1 MSKDNRNSKENK
13 KEKQNKRLW
22 TILISLIILLVAL
35 IGLSIYLMQ
44 NKEKED
50 ENTLAYTDLIKE
62 ISAGNIEKIE
72 MQTGST
78 TVKVKIRN
86 EEEEK
91 TAIVPNTESFITLVQ
106 SKVEEGNE
114 IELIQKPRSFISQIP
129 SFIISFLPTAIM
141 LALFIMIFKMQGLSE
156 KGKVYD
162 ETERKTKIT
171 FDDVAGLDE
180 EKEEMK
186 EIVDFLKKPEKYT
199 KMGARVPKGVLLYG
213 KPGTGKTLIAKAI
226 AGEADVPFISMSGSE
241 FIEMFAGLGASRVRK
256 LFEKA
261 RKLAPCI
268 VFMDEI
274 DAIGSRRTSNSGA
287 ETENNQTLNQL
298 LVEMDGFGS
307 EETIIVLAA
316 TNRPEMLDKALLRPG
331 RFDRRI
337 TIPTPDLKG
346 RLEILKIHSKDKRL
360 AEDVNLESIA
370 EDTAGFTGAELE
382 NILNEAAIVAT
393 KNKHED
399 IENEDIEEAVKK
411 VTVGL
416 EKRERKYSE
425 KDKRLT
431 AYHEAGHAVV
441 SRYLPTQ
448 TNVKEISIIPR
459 GVAGGYTM
467 YKSDEDKYYISKTEM
482 EEKLVALLGG
492 RAAEK
497 LVLNDISTGASND
510 IEVAT
515 KIARDMVT
523 KYGMSDNLGP
533 IDFQGKEPYEMQMF
547 GENIGDKIGLEVKE
561 LINTAYNRAI
571 SLLQEHRDKL
581 DAIAEELLKH
591 EKINEEK
598 FDEFFRE

>member
-226 AGEADVPFISMSGSE
+226 AGEANVPFISMSGSE

-268 VFMDEI
+268 VFIDEI
-274 DAIGSRRTSNSGA
+274 DAIG
-287 ETENNQTLNQL
+287 
-298 LVEMDGFGS
+298 
-307 EETIIVLAA
+307 
-316 TNRPEMLDKALLRPG
+316 
-331 RFDRRI
+331 
-337 TIPTPDLKG
+337 
-346 RLEILKIHSKDKRL
+346 
-360 AEDVNLESIA
+360 
-370 EDTAGFTGAELE
+370 
-382 NILNEAAIVAT
+382 
-393 KNKHED
+393 
-399 IENEDIEEAVKK
+399 
-411 VTVGL
+411 
-416 EKRERKYSE
+416 
-425 KDKRLT
+425 
-431 AYHEAGHAVV
+431 
-441 SRYLPTQ
+441 
-448 TNVKEISIIPR
+448 
-459 GVAGGYTM
+459 
-467 YKSDEDKYYISKTEM
+467 
-482 EEKLVALLGG
+482 
-492 RAAEK
+492 
-497 LVLNDISTGASND
+497 
-510 IEVAT
+510 
-515 KIARDMVT
+515 AR
-523 KYGMSDNLGP
+523 
-533 IDFQGKEPYEMQMF
+533 
-547 GENIGDKIGLEVKE
+547 
-561 LINTAYNRAI
+561 
-571 SLLQEHRDKL
+571 
-581 DAIAEELLKH
+581 
-591 EKINEEK
+591 
-598 FDEFFRE
+598 